1 MAAPRGRR
9 THVRLPQ
16 ARPDLHL
23 PASGFDHE
31 WRPTVN
37 DHDTSHHDIDRRRF
51 VVSAAGLVAAGR
63 GALNRDQL
71 DAMPAA
77 SAPSATTTGSWPGYD
92 KATVI
97 DFLASPG
104 YFNYPL
110 NPPLDA
116 TMIGHAVHSGLT
128 AVNLTVS
135 SSGFADTVENIARW
149 MTRIEEHP
157 EAFRQARTVADIAD
171 AKATRRLGIVLG
183 FQDTV
188 PFEGRIEN
196 VELFRNLGVRVAQ
209 LTYNVRNLV
218 GDGCLE
224 PANGGLS
231 RFGHAVVERMNTV
244 GMLVDLSHCG
254 QNTTAEGISASKR
267 PVAITH
273 SGCNAVAR
281 HPRSKDDTELRAL
294 AQKGGVIGI
303 YLMPFLSPG
312 RVPTR
317 ADVLDHLEHAL
328 NVCGEDHVGI
338 GSDLSTTPIDGSGE
352 YLTRHREFVAGRI
365 ARGIAAPN
373 EDPDILFTVPELNND
388 RRLELV
394 AEGLASRGHGS
405 ARIAKVIGGNWLR
418 LFGEV
423 WTT

>member
-1 MAAPRGRR
+1 MTDHDMRHTLDRR
-9 THVRLPQ
+9 T
-16 ARPDLHL
+16 
-23 PASGFDHE
+23 
-31 WRPTVN
+31 
-37 DHDTSHHDIDRRRF
+37 F
-51 VVSAAGLVAAGR
+51 VTSAAALVAAGR
-63 GALNRDQL
+63 GVLGNLETTSASSTPRALT
-71 DAMPAA
+71 AA
-77 SAPSATTTGSWPGYD
+77 WPGYD

-110 NPPLDA
+110 NPPLDDA
-116 TMIGHAVHSGLT
+116 MIGHAVHSGIT

-135 SSGFADTVENIARW
+135 QSGFSDTVENIARW
-149 MTRIEEHP
+149 MTRMEQHP
-157 EAFRQARTVADIAD
+157 AAFRQVRTVADIAD
-171 AKATRRLGIVLG
+171 AKVTKRLGVVLG

-196 VELFRNLGVRVAQ
+196 VDIFRNLGVRVTQ

-231 RFGHAVVERMNTV
+231 RFGHSVVERMNAV

-254 QNTTAEGISASKR
+254 QKTTAEGIAASR
-267 PVAITH
+267 LPVAITH

-294 AQKGGVIGI
+294 AEKGGVIGI

-317 ADVLDHLEHAL
+317 ADVLDHIEHAI
-328 NVCGEDHVGI
+328 NVCGEEHVGI
-338 GSDLSTTPIDGSGE
+338 GSDLSTTPIDGSGD
-352 YLTRHREFVAGRI
+352 YVTKHREFVAGRI
-365 ARGIAAPN
+365 AKGIAAPN

-388 RRLELV
+388 RRMELI
-394 AEGLASRGHGS
+394 AEGLASRGHPS
-405 ARIAKVIGGNWLR
+405 ARIEKVIGGNWLR
-418 LFGEV
+418 LFGET
-423 WTT
+423 WTA